1 MRLTPALL
9 KVCFCKAH
17 LQKMHD
23 GRTAVTGLRLIRT
36 LAATSFQLMTQQ
48 IQNFEVKGGPQ
59 FGRAH
64 LPLLRAALT
73 AAGLDGF
80 IIPHEDEYNN
90 EYLPANAER
99 LMWATGFT
107 GSAGAAIVMSDRA
120 AAFVDG
126 RYTEQV
132 KSQVDP
138 ELFEYADLVEFGIAG
153 WIKANAKSGEVI
165 GYDPRLHS
173 PDAMAKIEAAAK
185 KAGASLKAVDVNP
198 IDTAWEDRP
207 APPRAKVHPH
217 PLELAGED
225 HSEKRRR
232 IGADVEEDGADAAI
246 ITEPASIAW
255 LFNLR
260 GGDVSCTP
268 LPLSAAIL
276 EKDGRATLFIEN
288 EKLTDET
295 RGHLG
300 NEVALRPETE
310 FGDGLKALAGRTVRV
325 DPATSSAWVFQT
337 LDGAGAELQR
347 KPDPVALPKACKN
360 SAEIEGSK
368 KAHIRDGA
376 ALVRFLHWLD
386 TDAQSGEVDE
396 IAAAI
401 QLETFRK
408 QTPELKDISFET
420 ISAAGP
426 NGAFPHYRVNT
437 ASTRKLERGS
447 LYLVDSGG
455 QYPDGTTDVTRTV
468 PIGDPTAE
476 MRRHFTLVLKG
487 HIALSQI
494 RFPEGT
500 TGSALDVLAR
510 APLWNEGFDY
520 DHGTGHGVGSYL
532 GVHEGPQRISK
543 APNAIAL
550 KPGMIVS
557 NEPGYYKVGD
567 YGIRIENLQFVT
579 DAAPVPGGD
588 RKMLGFEALTMA
600 PIHSAL
606 VDTTL
611 LSGAEL
617 QWLDAYHADVK
628 AKLLPL
634 LDGDVAD
641 WLVKACEPFQGAT
654 P

>member
-1 MRLTPALL
+1 
-9 KVCFCKAH
+9 
-17 LQKMHD
+17 
-23 GRTAVTGLRLIRT
+23 
-36 LAATSFQLMTQQ
+36 MTQQ
-48 IQNFEVKGGPQ
+48 IQHFDVKGGPD

-64 LPLLRAALT
+64 LPALRAALKS
-73 AAGLDGF
+73 AGLDGF

-107 GSAGAAIVMSDRA
+107 GSAGAAIVMADRA
-120 AAFVDG
+120 AVFVDG

-132 KSQVDP
+132 KAQVDP
-138 ELFEYADLVEFGIAG
+138 ELFDYADLVEQGIAG
-153 WIKANAKSGEVI
+153 WIKDNARKGETI

-173 PDAMAKIEAAAK
+173 PDAMAKIEAAAE
-185 KAGASLKAVDVNP
+185 KAGAALKALEVNP
-198 IDTAWEDRP
+198 IDSAWEDRP
-207 APPRAKVHPH
+207 APPRARVHPH
-217 PLELAGED
+217 PIELAGEAHAD
-225 HSEKRRR
+225 KRRR
-232 IGADVEEDGADAAI
+232 IGGDLESEGADAAV
-246 ITEPASIAW
+246 ITDPASIAW

-260 GGDVSCTP
+260 GGDVMCTP
-268 LPLSAAIL
+268 LPLAAAVL
-276 EKDGRATLFIEN
+276 EKDGRATLFIEE
-288 EKLTDET
+288 EKLTTET

-310 FGDGLKALAGRTVRV
+310 FGEGLKALTGKTVRV
-325 DPATSSAWVFQT
+325 DPAASSVWVFNA
-337 LDGAGAELQR
+337 LSEAGAEIQR

-368 KAHIRDGA
+368 AAHIRDGA

-386 TDAQSGEVDE
+386 TEAQSGEVDE

-408 QTPELKDISFET
+408 QSPELKDISFET

-455 QYPDGTTDVTRTV
+455 QYADGTTDVTRTV

-487 HIALSQI
+487 HIALSMI
-494 RFPEGT
+494 RFPAGT
-500 TGSALDVLAR
+500 TGAALDALAR
-510 APLWNEGFDY
+510 APLWNEGLDY

-543 APNAIAL
+543 APNSIAL

-557 NEPGYYKVGD
+557 NEPGYYQVGD

-579 DAAPVPGGD
+579 EAETLPGGD
-588 RKMLGFEALTMA
+588 RPMHGFETLTQA
-600 PIHSAL
+600 PIHRAL
-606 VDTTL
+606 IDPSHMTP
-611 LSGAEL
+611 AEL
-617 QWLDAYHADVK
+617 AWLDAYHAGVRE
-628 AKLLPL
+628 KLLPL
-634 LDGDVAD
+634 VDGEVAD
-641 WLVKACEPFQGAT
+641 WLVKACEPFFGAT